1 MNISFKA
8 TNMELT
14 NDIIDYA
21 TKRVESLEKVL
32 QRFDAPYESIICE
45 IEVEKITTQQTGDI
59 FRAEVNISIPGEQLI
74 RVEDTQPEIFVAI
87 DEAKETLFR
96 TIRNEK
102 DKQDTLARKGGAA
115 IKDVKK
121 QI

>member
-14 NDIIDYA
+14 NDITDYA

-32 QRFDAPYESIICE
+32 RRFDAPYESIIFE
-45 IEVEKITTQQTGDI
+45 IEVEKITNQQTGDI

-74 RVEDTQPEIFVAI
+74 RVEDTQSEIFASL
-87 DEAKETLFR
+87 DEVRETLFR

-102 DKQDTLARKGGAA
+102 DKQDTLIRKGEEE